1 MKNIITAFT
10 FLFLIG
16 SASAQD
22 PNLSTQDKKATKYYQ
37 EAAAMMKRVQYPE
50 SIEPLKRALERDQNF
65 IEAWQALGL
74 CYSKINEVEEAIRCY
89 EKPIEIDKTSR
100 RVPRSYFA
108 LADLYFITENYQKA
122 LDNANLYKEVRQN
135 DTKNARTLETI
146 IQNSKYVLEAT
157 KNPLPYNIQPLSGKA
172 NYFKQQYFPVLTVDQ
187 KSLFFTGRTRDEN
200 IYISRLDENGEWGM
214 PSPISININT
224 PMNEGACTISADGR
238 MLIFTSC
245 QGRKGFGSC
254 DLYITYKSGNDWS
267 VPENLGVEVN
277 ASSWDV
283 QPTLSADGRT
293 LYFVSDRP
301 GGKGGKDIWKT
312 YKDKKDKWVSPVNL
326 GATINTPYDEISPF
340 IHVNG
345 ESLYFSSKGHAGMGG
360 YDIFMS
366 ELSEEKWS
374 TPRNMGYP
382 LNDHHDQVSLYITSD
397 GLKGYYTMERHEGS
411 WTSMLHSFDVPEEF
425 RIKKR
430 SVFTAGHVKDKETG
444 KFLDADVKLYDQSNS
459 IMISKLKSDAIT
471 GEYTVVLTEGNE
483 YGLYV
488 ERKGYLF
495 ADFSIKVDKIEDF
508 DKGELEVELQ
518 PIKEGAHMIL
528 HNLYFEFDSYELKK
542 ESYSEL
548 ETVFEFLKANQNITI
563 EIQGYTDS
571 KGEKG
576 YNLELS
582 KNRAEAVYNYLIG
595 RKVPKSMLSFK
606 GYGASNFITTNDTAE
621 NQSKNR
627 RIEFKVGKVAK

>member
-1 MKNIITAFT
+1 
-10 FLFLIG
+10 
-16 SASAQD
+16 
-22 PNLSTQDKKATKYYQ
+22 
-37 EAAAMMKRVQYPE
+37 MMKRVQYPE
-50 SIEPLKRALERDQNF
+50 SIEPLKKALERDQNF

-108 LADLYFITENYQKA
+108 LADLYFITENYQNA
-122 LDNANLYKEVRQN
+122 LDYAYLYKEVRQN

-146 IQNSKYVLEAT
+146 IQNSIYVLEAT

-214 PSPISININT
+214 PSHISNNVNT

-254 DLYITYKSGNDWS
+254 DLYVTYKSGNDWS

-277 ASSWDV
+277 TSSWDV

-312 YKDKKDKWVSPVNL
+312 YKDKKDLWVSPVNL

-366 ELSEEKWS
+366 ELSEKKWS
-374 TPRNMGYP
+374 APRNMGYP

-397 GLKGYYTMERHEGS
+397 GLKGYYTIERHEGS

-444 KFLDADVKLYDQSNS
+444 NFLDADIKLYDQSNS
-459 IMISKLKSDAIT
+459 ELISKLKSDVIT

-495 ADFSIKVDKIEDF
+495 ADFSIKIDKIEDF

-518 PIKEGAHMIL
+518 PIKEGASMIL

-548 ETVFEFLKANQNITI
+548 ETVFEFLKANRNITI

-571 KGEKG
+571 KGEKS
-576 YNLELS
+576 YNLDLS

-595 RKVPKSMLSFK
+595 RKVPRGMLSFK
-606 GYGASNFITTNDTAE
+606 GYGASNFIISNDTAE
-621 NQSKNR
+621 NQAKNR
-627 RIEFKVGKVAK
+627 RIEFKVGKIAK

>member
-1 MKNIITAFT
+1 MKKIIIAFT

-16 SASAQD
+16 PVRAQD
-22 PNLSTQDKKATKYYQ
+22 PNLSTQDKKAAKYYQ

-50 SIEPLKRALERDQNF
+50 SIEPLKKALERDQNF

-108 LADLYFITENYQKA
+108 LADLYFITENYQNA
-122 LDNANLYKEVRQN
+122 LDYAYLYKEVRQN

-146 IQNSKYVLEAT
+146 IQNSIYVLEAT

-214 PSPISININT
+214 PSHISNNVNT

-254 DLYITYKSGNDWS
+254 DLYVTYKSGNDWS

-277 ASSWDV
+277 TSSWDV

-312 YKDKKDKWVSPVNL
+312 YKDKKDLWVSPVNL

-366 ELSEEKWS
+366 ELSEKKWS
-374 TPRNMGYP
+374 APRNMGYP

-397 GLKGYYTMERHEGS
+397 GLKGYYTIERHEGS

-444 KFLDADVKLYDQSNS
+444 NFLDADIKLYDQSNS
-459 IMISKLKSDAIT
+459 ELISKLKSDVIT

-495 ADFSIKVDKIEDF
+495 ADFSIKIDKIEDF

-518 PIKEGAHMIL
+518 PIKEGASMIL

-548 ETVFEFLKANQNITI
+548 ETVFEFLKANRNITI

-571 KGEKG
+571 KGEKS
-576 YNLELS
+576 YNLDLS

-595 RKVPKSMLSFK
+595 RKVPRGMLSFK
-606 GYGASNFITTNDTAE
+606 GYGA
-621 NQSKNR
+621 
-627 RIEFKVGKVAK
+627 

>member
-1 MKNIITAFT
+1 MKNIVAAFS
-10 FLFLIG
+10 FFFLI
-16 SASAQD
+16 ASVRAQD

-50 SIEPLKRALERDQNF
+50 SIEPLKKALERDQNF

-74 CYSKINEVEEAIRCY
+74 CYTKINEVEEAIRCY

-100 RVPRSYFA
+100 RIPRSYFA
-108 LADLYFITENYQKA
+108 LADLYFITENYEEA
-122 LDNANLYKEVRQN
+122 LTYANLHKEVRQN

-172 NYFKQQYFPVLTVDQ
+172 NYFEQQYFPVLTVDQ

-214 PSPISININT
+214 PSPISNNINT

-254 DLYITYKSGNDWS
+254 DLYVTFKSGNDWS
-267 VPENLGVEVN
+267 VPENMGVEVN
-277 ASSWDV
+277 SSSWDV

-312 YKDKKDKWVSPVNL
+312 YKDENNQWVSPVNL
-326 GATINTPYDEISPF
+326 GAIINTPYDEISPF

-382 LNDHHDQVSLYITSD
+382 LNDHNDQVSLYITSD

-411 WTSMLHSFDVPEEF
+411 WTSILHSFDVPKEF

-459 IMISKLKSDAIT
+459 QLISKLKSDVVT

-518 PIKEGAHMIL
+518 PIKEGASMIL

-548 ETVFEFLKANQNITI
+548 ETVFEFLKANRNITI

-571 KGEKG
+571 KGETA

-582 KNRAEAVYNYLIG
+582 KNRAEAVYNYLVS
-595 RKVPKSMLSFK
+595 RKVPPIMLSFK
-606 GYGASNFITTNDTAE
+606 GYGASNFITSNDTAE
-621 NQSKNR
+621 NQAKNR
-627 RIEFKVGKVAK
+627 RIEFKISKITN

>member
-1 MKNIITAFT
+1 
-10 FLFLIG
+10 
-16 SASAQD
+16 
-22 PNLSTQDKKATKYYQ
+22 
-37 EAAAMMKRVQYPE
+37 
-50 SIEPLKRALERDQNF
+50 
-65 IEAWQALGL
+65 
-74 CYSKINEVEEAIRCY
+74 
-89 EKPIEIDKTSR
+89 
-100 RVPRSYFA
+100 
-108 LADLYFITENYQKA
+108 
-122 LDNANLYKEVRQN
+122 
-135 DTKNARTLETI
+135 
-146 IQNSKYVLEAT
+146 
-157 KNPLPYNIQPLSGKA
+157 SGKA

-214 PSPISININT
+214 PSHISNNVNT

-254 DLYITYKSGNDWS
+254 DLYVTYKSGNDWS

-277 ASSWDV
+277 TSSWDV

-312 YKDKKDKWVSPVNL
+312 YKDKKDLWVSPVNL

-366 ELSEEKWS
+366 ELSEKKWS
-374 TPRNMGYP
+374 APRNMGYP

-397 GLKGYYTMERHEGS
+397 GLKGYYTIERHEGS

-444 KFLDADVKLYDQSNS
+444 NFLDADIKLYDQSNS
-459 IMISKLKSDAIT
+459 ELISKLKSDVIT

-495 ADFSIKVDKIEDF
+495 ADFSIKIDKIEDF

-518 PIKEGAHMIL
+518 PIKEGASMIL

-548 ETVFEFLKANQNITI
+548 ETVFEFLKANRNITI

-571 KGEKG
+571 KGEKS
-576 YNLELS
+576 YNLDLS

-595 RKVPKSMLSFK
+595 RKVPRGMLSFK
-606 GYGASNFITTNDTAE
+606 GYGASNFITSNDTVE
-621 NQSKNR
+621 NQAKNR
-627 RIEFKVGKVAK
+627 RIEFKVGKITN